1 MMKMSKRAL
10 RMQKQH
16 ARHKDSGLNLI
27 SLMDIFTILVFFLL
41 VSSST
46 VQQLPS
52 TKDIKLPTSTASKLP
67 AETLVI
73 MVTDKDILVQGRQII
88 TTSQV
93 LAAQD
98 DTIGDLAAELK
109 FQSQKVRLTAQDQS
123 QGMAVTIM
131 GDEKISYALLRK
143 ILATCRQANYTRIAF
158 AATQT
163 SKRKA

>member
-10 RMQKQH
+10 RMQKHQ
-16 ARHKDSGLNLI
+16 ARQKDGGLNLV
-27 SLMDIFTILVFFLL
+27 SLMDVFTILVFFLL
-41 VSSST
+41 ISSST

-67 AETLVI
+67 EETLVI
-73 MVTDKDILVQGRQII
+73 MVTNKDILVQGRRIAD
-88 TTSQV
+88 TSQV
-93 LAAQD
+93 LAAQE
-98 DTIGDLAAELK
+98 DTIGDLADELK
-109 FQSQKVRLTAQDQS
+109 FQSRKVRLTAQDRS
-123 QGMAVTIM
+123 KGMAVTIM

-158 AATQT
+158 AASQT